1 MSDGPAPKAGPIAYS
16 ALTVG
21 PREAMGPRL
30 ICFGAAVVCAA
41 VRGLVAVPVETL
53 PRRTSRRR
61 ESHWR
66 SEREH

>member
-21 PREAMGPRL
+21 PREG
-30 ICFGAAVVCAA
+30 FGAAVVCAA